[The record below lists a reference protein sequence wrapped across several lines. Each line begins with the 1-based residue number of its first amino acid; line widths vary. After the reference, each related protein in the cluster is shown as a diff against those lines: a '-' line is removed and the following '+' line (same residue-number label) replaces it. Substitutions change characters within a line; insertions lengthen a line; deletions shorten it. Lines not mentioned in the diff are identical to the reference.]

1 MHAALRECKCLPWQ
15 MSSLA
20 CHGCS
25 QELLAS
31 FRTIRDGGR
40 DPNNLPYLGTHRAK
54 ELLQLADVTLRS
66 RWRPWLL
73 AGAVPWLRLPVRIAA
88 GAAVSVAPHLKIV
101 RSSAKGSATPSPQP
115 PVELHNMNPFR
126 HDMTSCPMQPPAP
139 KEPYHQ
145 QRCCC
150 CFSGTQVRR
159 VPTQLPQV
167 KAQPAPLPPAPKQ

>member
-1 MHAALRECKCLPWQ
+1 MKNMMNSSFSFKSSWCSSSYNSNDLCLFFCLYPSSMPLPTVTVCLLIFCRQLFPCRLCWMMDAALRECKCLPWQ

-88 GAAVSVAPHLKIV
+88 GAEYDS
-101 RSSAKGSATPSPQP
+101 
-115 PVELHNMNPFR
+115 
-126 HDMTSCPMQPPAP
+126 
-139 KEPYHQ
+139 
-145 QRCCC
+145 
-150 CFSGTQVRR
+150 
-159 VPTQLPQV
+159 
-167 KAQPAPLPPAPKQ
+167 LPP